1 MNYGTGTG
9 THKKSFKIWSHRKN
23 LTLPEVE
30 FFEIQYLFCQFKFFF
45 YLCLKLGKQDLK
57 PYPQLLWPGTD
68 MHHWTR
74 L

>member
-30 FFEIQYLFCQFKFFF
+30 FFEIQYLFGQF
-45 YLCLKLGKQDLK
+45 
-57 PYPQLLWPGTD
+57 
-68 MHHWTR
+68 
-74 L
+74 